1 MPIDDVQALEV
12 VKEFDLDFD
21 DAINYYIV
29 KKYEIKGIVSFD
41 RHFDKTDIESVE
53 PVDVL

>member
-41 RHFDKTDIESVE
+41 GHFDKTDIESVE

>member
-1 MPIDDVQALEV
+1 M
-12 VKEFDLDFD
+12 KEFDLDFD

-29 KKYEIKGIVSFD
+29 KKYKMKSIVSFD